1 MVGSAVGGRQVF
13 PRSAKPNR
21 SKRKRTERLSY
32 FELKII
38 SQPLTVAM
46 LQTLSRPD
54 IATRLQQL
62 RQLLQEQDLDGFWIP
77 SADEHLNEY
86 LPENRKRR
94 QWITGFSGSVGDAL
108 ISREQAWLWVDP
120 RYHEQAERE
129 VDPNLF
135 TVIKGGL
142 PDQPSLMEIV
152 EELGSGFR
160 LGVDPF
166 TVSVATYRQLK
177 THTQA
182 GGVLLIPTSENL
194 VDRAGQRSTPEFEL
208 SERVSKPFSQPI
220 YPVPTHL
227 SGATPAE
234 KLVQVRQEMRL
245 KRVGLLPLTKLDQVA
260 WLFNLRGSD
269 IPYNP
274 VFRAYGLVSLEKAA
288 LFTDLER
295 LSSQSRQALA
305 EAGVEVWPYEAYGQ
319 QLPLWA
325 RSHAPV
331 GLDPK
336 QTTQGTQ
343 DLLQDVACRELDH
356 PVETLKALKNSVEL
370 EQMRQANRKAS
381 RAKIRTLAWIDRQIQ
396 QGIPVSEADVAAI
409 MEAHYREEGA
419 WIGLSFNTIAG
430 AGANSSIIHY
440 GTPDPHKLLQPGE
453 LFLLDSGSHYEGGT
467 TDDTRTVWIGPEPV
481 DPLCKQRYTEVLKAH
496 IQCACQIFP
505 PDTYGVSL
513 DGIARSTLWQAGM
526 DYGHGTGHGVGAFL
540 NVHEGPNG
548 IHRRASTPLKVG
560 MINSIEPGY
569 YLPGWGGIRLENLY
583 EVISISGRD
592 LVTPEGWM
600 GFRSLTWIPFDV
612 RLIDWELLNESQ
624 RAWLDEY
631 HRQVY
636 AMHHASL
643 GEQDVAWL
651 KRACGLD
658 EVIE

>member
-1 MVGSAVGGRQVF
+1 
-13 PRSAKPNR
+13 
-21 SKRKRTERLSY
+21 
-32 FELKII
+32 
-38 SQPLTVAM
+38 M
-46 LQTLSRPD
+46 LQTLPRLD
-54 IATRLQQL
+54 VAARLQQL
-62 RQLLQEQDLDGFWIP
+62 RQLLREQDLDGFWVP

-86 LPENRKRR
+86 LPEHRKRR
-94 QWITGFSGSVGDAL
+94 QWITGFTGSVGDAL
-108 ISREQAWLWVDP
+108 ITRDRAWLWVDP

-129 VDPNLF
+129 VDPNLL

-142 PDQPSLMEIV
+142 PNQPSLMEIV

-166 TVSVATYRQLK
+166 TVAVATYRQLQA
-177 THTQA
+177 HAQA
-182 GGVLLIPTSENL
+182 GGVLLIPVMENL
-194 VDRAGQRSTPEFEL
+194 VDKLAQGSAP
-208 SERVSKPFSQPI
+208 VAPFDRPI
-220 YPVPTHL
+220 DSVPTHL

-234 KLVQVRQEMRL
+234 KLAQVRQEMRR

-274 VFRAYGLVSLEKAA
+274 VFWAYALVSPDRAA

-295 LSSQSRQALA
+295 LSPPSRQLLA
-305 EAGVEVWPYEAYGQ
+305 EAGVELWPYETYNE
-319 QLPLWA
+319 QLPQWA
-325 RSHAPV
+325 KSYAPV

-343 DLLQDVACRELDH
+343 ELLQDASCRELEH
-356 PVETLKALKNSVEL
+356 PVEALKAVKNPTEL
-370 EQMRQANRKAS
+370 EQMRRANRKAS

-396 QGIPVSEADVAAI
+396 QGIPISEADVAAI
-409 MEAHYREEGA
+409 MEAHYREEGE
-419 WIGLSFNTIAG
+419 WVGLSFNTIAG

-440 GTPDPHKLLQPGE
+440 STPDPQKLLQPGE
-453 LFLLDSGSHYEGGT
+453 LFLLDSGSHYLGGT
-467 TDDTRTVWIGPEPV
+467 TDDTRTVWIGPQPA
-481 DPLCKQRYTEVLKAH
+481 DPLCKRRYTEVLKAH
-496 IQCACQIFP
+496 IQCARQIFP

-513 DGIARSTLWQAGM
+513 DGIARSTLWQAGL

-569 YLPGWGGIRLENLY
+569 YQPGWGGIRLENLY
-583 EVISISGRD
+583 EVIAIPE
-592 LVTPEGWM
+592 PEGWM
-600 GFRSLTWIPFDV
+600 GFRSLTWIPFDG
-612 RLIDWELLNESQ
+612 RLIDWELLNEAQ

-636 AMHHASL
+636 AMHHATL
-643 GEQDVAWL
+643 PEQDAAWL
-651 KRACGLD
+651 KCACGLS
-658 EVIE
+658 

>member
-1 MVGSAVGGRQVF
+1 
-13 PRSAKPNR
+13 
-21 SKRKRTERLSY
+21 
-32 FELKII
+32 
-38 SQPLTVAM
+38 M
-46 LQTLSRPD
+46 LQTLPRLD
-54 IATRLQQL
+54 VAARLQQL
-62 RQLLQEQDLDGFWIP
+62 RQLLQEQDLDGFWVP

-86 LPENRKRR
+86 LPEHRKRR
-94 QWITGFSGSVGDAL
+94 QWITGFTGSVGDAL
-108 ISREQAWLWVDP
+108 ITRDRAWLWVDP

-142 PDQPSLMEIV
+142 PNQPSLMEIV

-166 TVSVATYRQLK
+166 TVAVATYRQMQA
-177 THTQA
+177 HAQA
-182 GGVLLIPTSENL
+182 GGVLLIPVMENL
-194 VDRAGQRSTPEFEL
+194 VDKLAQGSAP
-208 SERVSKPFSQPI
+208 VAPFDRPI
-220 YPVPTHL
+220 DSVPTHL

-234 KLVQVRQEMRL
+234 KLAQVRQEMRR

-274 VFRAYGLVSLEKAA
+274 VFWAYALVSLDRAA

-295 LSSQSRQALA
+295 LSPPSRQLLA
-305 EAGVEVWPYEAYGQ
+305 EAGVELWPYETYNE
-319 QLPLWA
+319 QLPQWA
-325 RSHAPV
+325 KSYAPV

-343 DLLQDVACRELDH
+343 ELLQDASCRELEH
-356 PVETLKALKNSVEL
+356 PVEALKAVKNPTEL
-370 EQMRQANRKAS
+370 EQMRRANRKAS

-396 QGIPVSEADVAAI
+396 QGIPISEADVAAI
-409 MEAHYREEGA
+409 MEAHYREEGE
-419 WIGLSFNTIAG
+419 WVGLSFNTIAG

-440 GTPDPHKLLQPGE
+440 STPDPQKLLQPGE
-453 LFLLDSGSHYEGGT
+453 LFLLDSGSHYLGGT
-467 TDDTRTVWIGPEPV
+467 TDDTRTVWIGPQPA
-481 DPLCKQRYTEVLKAH
+481 DLLCKRRYTEVLKAH
-496 IQCACQIFP
+496 IQCARQIFP

-513 DGIARSTLWQAGM
+513 DGIARSTLWQAGL

-569 YLPGWGGIRLENLY
+569 YQPGWGGIRLENLY
-583 EVISISGRD
+583 EVIAIPE
-592 LVTPEGWM
+592 PEGWM
-600 GFRSLTWIPFDV
+600 GFRSLTWIPFDG
-612 RLIDWELLNESQ
+612 RLIDWELLNEAQ

-636 AMHHASL
+636 VMHYATL
-643 GEQDVAWL
+643 PEQDAAWL
-651 KRACGLD
+651 KCACGLS
-658 EVIE
+658 